1 VLINGA
7 RMSVDDARMDPL
19 VQKALKSRKQRRK
32 RSNILHARVHDLR
45 NSIEPK
51 HHCAGGQEAEDVVP
65 VPQVPNDIVD
75 PCQKIILARR
85 AYESFHRLPRGSASE
100 SQVVN
105 SSAGIEGWWKFAT
118 VLESRRPAREDV
130 VRSGVMKGM
139 ICSSPH
145 EARMVEKLS
154 DLNAGFRAEC
164 DEQSNGSI
172 FEQCSK
178 IIGPDTMCLCEGY
191 GQSPEILVNHADW
204 IEVEFEV
211 ALDSGA
217 TDHVCHSGD
226 VPGYIVEASPGSKAG
241 QGFIVGNG
249 ARVPNDGQTLLSL
262 QASGKDGNTVSTMF
276 QVAAVSRPLMSVGRL
291 CDNGMDI
298 LFKKDRADVLSSD
311 GTVILSF
318 ERQVGGLYVA
328 KLKLKKPTNGFG
340 RQG

>member
-1 VLINGA
+1 
-7 RMSVDDARMDPL
+7 
-19 VQKALKSRKQRRK
+19 
-32 RSNILHARVHDLR
+32 
-45 NSIEPK
+45 
-51 HHCAGGQEAEDVVP
+51 
-65 VPQVPNDIVD
+65 
-75 PCQKIILARR
+75 
-85 AYESFHRLPRGSASE
+85 
-100 SQVVN
+100 
-105 SSAGIEGWWKFAT
+105 
-118 VLESRRPAREDV
+118 
-130 VRSGVMKGM
+130 
-139 ICSSPH
+139 
-145 EARMVEKLS
+145 MVEKLS
-154 DLNAGFRAEC
+154 DLNAGFSET
-164 DEQSNGSI
+164 EQMPTTIHRHRIEPGTQERDDV
-172 FEQCSK
+172 FSK
-178 IIGPDTMCLCEGY
+178 PNTMCLCEGY
-191 GQSPEILVNHADW
+191 GQNAEILVSDADW
-204 IEVEFEV
+204 IEVELEV

-249 ARVPNDGQTLLSL
+249 ARVPNDGQTLRSL

-311 GTVILSF
+311 GTVIFSF

>member
-1 VLINGA
+1 
-7 RMSVDDARMDPL
+7 M
-19 VQKALKSRKQRRK
+19 
-32 RSNILHARVHDLR
+32 
-45 NSIEPK
+45 
-51 HHCAGGQEAEDVVP
+51 
-65 VPQVPNDIVD
+65 
-75 PCQKIILARR
+75 
-85 AYESFHRLPRGSASE
+85 
-100 SQVVN
+100 
-105 SSAGIEGWWKFAT
+105 
-118 VLESRRPAREDV
+118 VLESRKPAREEV
-130 VRSGVMKGM
+130 VKSGIMKGM
-139 ICSSPH
+139 ICKSPQ

-154 DLNAGFRAEC
+154 DLNAGFSESL
-164 DEQSNGSI
+164 DEIMPTKPSN
-172 FEQCSK
+172 
-178 IIGPDTMCLCEGY
+178 MCLCEGY
-191 GQSPEILVNHADW
+191 GQDAELLVNDAEW

-226 VPGYIVEASPGSKAG
+226 VPGYLIEASPGSKAG

-262 QASGKDGNTVSTMF
+262 QASGKGGNTVSTMF

-298 LFKKDRADVLSSD
+298 LFKKDRADVLASD

-328 KLKLKKPTNGFG
+328 KLKLKKPANGFG

>member
-1 VLINGA
+1 
-7 RMSVDDARMDPL
+7 
-19 VQKALKSRKQRRK
+19 
-32 RSNILHARVHDLR
+32 
-45 NSIEPK
+45 
-51 HHCAGGQEAEDVVP
+51 
-65 VPQVPNDIVD
+65 
-75 PCQKIILARR
+75 
-85 AYESFHRLPRGSASE
+85 
-100 SQVVN
+100 
-105 SSAGIEGWWKFAT
+105 
-118 VLESRRPAREDV
+118 
-130 VRSGVMKGM
+130 
-139 ICSSPH
+139 
-145 EARMVEKLS
+145 MVEKLS

-164 DEQSNGSI
+164 DEQSNGR
-172 FEQCSK
+172 
-178 IIGPDTMCLCEGY
+178 IGPDTMCLCEGY

-204 IEVEFEV
+204 IEVEFDV